1 MHVSSLGYR
10 TDLIFAAFDGEIVD
24 RGEYLVVR
32 TPANPTFYWGN
43 FLLFAEPPREGDFH
57 LWRTLFAQEIGSL
70 PGIEHQA
77 FGWDTPQGEEGFVQ
91 PFLDAGFRLDRGVVL
106 TATRPHHQ
114 SRPAMAVD
122 VRILTT
128 EADWQQEVENQVA
141 CRDDEFEAVGYR
153 VFRQR
158 QAIRNRKM
166 VESGLGG
173 WYGAFVGERLVAD
186 LGVFVDREVGRYQSV
201 CTHPEFRRR
210 GIGGALV
217 VEAGRQVMAERNLE
231 KLVIVADDDSSGLR
245 LYKSL
250 GFQPMERQIGLV
262 LW

>member
-1 MHVSSLGYR
+1 
-10 TDLIFAAFDGEIVD
+10 
-24 RGEYLVVR
+24 
-32 TPANPTFYWGN
+32 
-43 FLLFAEPPREGDFH
+43 
-57 LWRTLFAQEIGSL
+57 
-70 PGIEHQA
+70 
-77 FGWDTPQGEEGFVQ
+77 
-91 PFLDAGFRLDRGVVL
+91 
-106 TATRPHHQ
+106 
-114 SRPAMAVD
+114 
-122 VRILTT
+122 
-128 EADWQQEVENQVA
+128 
-141 CRDDEFEAVGYR
+141 
-153 VFRQR
+153 
-158 QAIRNRKM
+158 
-166 VESGLGG
+166 
-173 WYGAFVGERLVAD
+173 VGERLVAD

>member
-10 TDLIFAAFDGEIVD
+10 TDLIFPAFDGEIVD

-43 FLLFAEPPREGDFH
+43 FLLFAEPPQEGDFR
-57 LWRTLFAQEIGSL
+57 LWRALFAQEIGSL

-77 FGWDTPQGEEGFVQ
+77 FGWDSPQGEGGFVQ
-91 PFLDAGFRLDRGVVL
+91 PFLDAGYRLDRGVVL
-106 TATRPHHQ
+106 TATRPNYQ
-114 SRPAMAVD
+114 GRPSMSVD

-128 EADWQQEVENQVA
+128 EDDWQQEVENQVA
-141 CRDDEFEAVGYR
+141 CREDEFEPAGYR

-158 QAIRNRKM
+158 QADRYRKM
-166 VESGLGG
+166 VESGLGD
-173 WYGAFVGERLVAD
+173 WYGAFVGERLVSD

-217 VEAGRQVMAERNLE
+217 VEAGRHVMAERNLE
-231 KLVIVADDDSSGLR
+231 KLVIVGDDDSNGLR

-250 GFQPMERQIGLV
+250 GFQPLERQIGLV